1 MKLASSH
8 SKIEEIFEIVDGL
21 DDLDKE
27 AWMKLIST
35 AELKRENEIKAD
47 VTSDIKEANEVLNS
61 ILPLVKL
68 ARLMIA
74 SEEITPNQRTMIVRS
89 LIQELVW
96 LLSPIEVAGLLQSLI
111 YSNFE
116 KGRLQAIP
124 MMIMPAQA
132 IQEEKKDESGTVV

>member
-8 SKIEEIFEIVDGL
+8 SKIEEIFKIVDGL

-27 AWMKLIST
+27 AWVKLIST